1 MLRQSRTVLN
11 ILLVTF
17 PFFALV
23 LGGFVAAHRRM
34 LPLEAIPGLN
44 GFVLFFALTIICAV
58 RGVWML
64 AMQWMKNRRREAI
77 EVIGAPATLSS
88 PSAAPAMVREA

>member
-1 MLRQSRTVLN
+1 VLN

-23 LGGFVAAHRRM
+23 LAGYVAARRRM

-44 GFVLFFALTIICAV
+44 GFVLYFALPC
-58 RGVWML
+58 ML
-64 AMQWMKNRRREAI
+64 YRFGSTTPIAQLLDVSVA
-77 EVIGAPATLSS
+77 GSTC
-88 PSAAPAMVREA
+88 SAGW